1 MRGYV
6 RVEVGWMPE
15 GLVAVRTL
23 VRGGRAVRRLV
34 LLQVGLL
41 TEPLDLISNE
51 AVKNFSFIVEDPDF
65 KGDFKMVDFEIFGNI
80 PNLEYSKYFCF
91 KGSLRNHPKTYFNFN
106 ILKIHISMTH
116 PMS

>member
-41 TEPLDLISNE
+41 TEPL
-51 AVKNFSFIVEDPDF
+51 V
-65 KGDFKMVDFEIFGNI
+65 
-80 PNLEYSKYFCF
+80 
-91 KGSLRNHPKTYFNFN
+91 
-106 ILKIHISMTH
+106 TH
-116 PMS
+116 SAHEWTFT